1 MSDAIAAG
9 APGVKPPVIQSMAT
23 AAPPADQGVR
33 DRIRNDLET
42 TLIIEAAA
50 GTGKTTALVSRIVA
64 VVASGRTELDKVVAV
79 TFTEKAAGEL
89 KLRLRAEIE
98 RARHED
104 PDPQARARLDNSLE
118 KLEEA
123 RIGTIHSFCAD
134 LLRERP
140 VEAAVDPMF
149 EVAAED
155 SASAIFSAA
164 FDRWF
169 EGALAAPG
177 EGLRRILRRPDVT
190 DREGPRPLLRAA
202 ALDLLEWR
210 DFDTPWQHEPFAR
223 DREIDAL
230 VDEIE
235 ALGALAIEGDPDDWL
250 RRALEKL
257 SRPIAEAT
265 RLEAVR
271 DRDYDALEA
280 ALLRLLRGNDQH
292 WRWRG
297 AGDRFG
303 RFQRAEILARRE
315 ALHTRMNEFRDRA
328 GASLAPLLRDELWPV
343 VGIYRELKERAG
355 RLDFLDLLLTARNL
369 VRDNDA
375 VRAELQTR
383 FTHIFVDEFQDTDP
397 LQAEILLLLA
407 ADNPKENDWLE
418 VRPRAGKLFIV
429 GDPKQSIYRFR
440 RADVALYQE
449 IKRRLL
455 TRGAA
460 LEYLTVSFRAT
471 PDIQA
476 MVNAAFA
483 PVMAAEMPT
492 QPAYAALEPYRE
504 RFDGQ
509 PAVVALPVP
518 EPYSQYGRITNWRI
532 EESLP
537 DAIAAF
543 VRWLVNESGWTVT
556 ERETPDHR
564 VPIRPRHVCILFR
577 RLSAYGRDVTR
588 SYVRALEARHVPHVL
603 IRGGSFH
610 LREEVETIRNAL
622 AAIERPDDELAVFAT
637 LHGPLFAIADGALLR
652 FREAFRSLNPFQRL
666 PDELPP
672 PLKEIAVALAVIRG
686 LHRGRNRRPL
696 ADTISRLL
704 AATRAHAGFAIWPT
718 GDQALANVMRLMD
731 MARRYEATSG
741 ATSMRGFVEDLET
754 RAERE
759 EAGEVPVVEEG
770 TEGVRIM
777 TVHRAKGLEFPVVIL
792 ADLTCHETAAEPRRF
807 VEPGRRLC
815 AQRLA
820 GQAPRELL
828 EHAADETRRDEEES
842 VRVLYVAAT
851 RARDLIVAPVIGDER
866 HDGWLARLT
875 PALYPA
881 SRNGRTPLERRPAGC
896 PEFRAELAGTRP
908 ENAFTRAPGVTPG
921 LHVPEAGTHRV
932 VWWDP
937 SILQLDARETMGL
950 RQSKLLEAD
959 ARNERSD
966 RGIREYE
973 AWRHR
978 REEIIAAGSIPALRV
993 ASATELAIDGG
1004 LPAMPEAAQIE
1015 IERVARAS
1023 DRPRGKR
1030 FGTLVHAILAQIPLD
1045 ADATAIAAQASFFG
1059 RALDAPPSEIIAA
1072 IAIVVAAL
1080 ASPLMRRAA
1089 TATIVRREA
1098 PLLLKL
1104 AIINNPAETANLA
1117 EAANAPASTM
1127 VEGVADLAFVE
1138 DREGVARW
1146 IVVDFKTDFD
1156 LDRRVGEY
1164 RTQLALYLRAIA
1176 QATAMPAAGY
1186 LLLI

>member
-1 MSDAIAAG
+1 MSDAVTAG
-9 APGVKPPVIQSMAT
+9 AARATDPIIELKGT
-23 AAPPADQGVR
+23 AAIPADQAVR
-33 DRIRNDLET
+33 ERIRNDLET

-64 VVASGRTELDKVVAV
+64 VVASGCTELDQVVAV

-98 RARHED
+98 RARHEH
-104 PDPQARARLDNSLE
+104 PDPQARARLDSSLE

-155 SASAIFSAA
+155 ASGAIFNAA

-190 DREGPRPLLRAA
+190 DREGHRPLLRAA
-202 ALDLLEWR
+202 AQELLEWR
-210 DFDTPWQHEPFAR
+210 DFDTPWQHEPFER

-230 VDEIE
+230 VDEIA
-235 ALGALAIEGDPDDWL
+235 ALGALGAEGDPDDWL

-271 DRDYDALEA
+271 NRDYDALEA
-280 ALLRLLRGNDQH
+280 ALLRLLRGGDQH

-303 RFQRAEILARRE
+303 QFQRAEILARRD
-315 ALHTRMNEFRDRA
+315 ALRTRLNEFRDRA
-328 GASLAPLLRDELWPV
+328 GASLAPLLRDELWPAV
-343 VGIYRELKERAG
+343 EIYRELKERAG

-375 VRAELQTR
+375 VRGELQAR

-407 ADNPKENDWLE
+407 ADNPAEKDWLE

-471 PDIQA
+471 PDIQSL
-476 MVNAAFA
+476 VNAAFA
-483 PVMAAEMPT
+483 PVMAAETPT
-492 QPAYAALEPYRE
+492 QPKYAALEPYRE
-504 RFDGQ
+504 RYAVQ
-509 PAVVALPVP
+509 PALVALPVP
-518 EPYSQYGRITNWRI
+518 DPYSQYGRVTNWRI
-532 EESLP
+532 DESLP
-537 DAIAAF
+537 DGIAAF
-543 VRWLVNESGWTVT
+543 VRWLVHDSGWTVT
-556 ERETPDHR
+556 EREAPTLR

-610 LREEVETIRNAL
+610 LREEVETMRNAL

-652 FREAFRSLNPFQRL
+652 FRETYRSLNPFQRL
-666 PDELPP
+666 PEELPFA
-672 PLKEIAVALAVIRG
+672 LEEIAAALTVIRD

-718 GDQALANVMRLMD
+718 GDQALTNVMRLMD

-759 EAGEVPVVEEG
+759 EASEVPVVEEG

-807 VEPGRRLC
+807 VDPARRLC

-828 EHAADETRRDEEES
+828 DHAEDETRRDEEES

-851 RARDLIVAPVIGDER
+851 RARDLIVAPVLGDER

-881 SRNGRTPLERRPAGC
+881 PRNGRKPLERRPAGC
-896 PEFRAELAGTRP
+896 PEFHAELAGTRP
-908 ENAFTRAPGVTPG
+908 ESLVTRAPGVTPG

-950 RQSKLLEAD
+950 RQSKLLQAD
-959 ARNERSD
+959 EQNERSD
-966 RGIREYE
+966 RGTREYA
-973 AWRHR
+973 AWQQR
-978 REEIIAAGSIPALRV
+978 REEIIAAGARPALLV
-993 ASATELAIDGG
+993 KSATELAIGG
-1004 LPAMPEAAQIE
+1004 TLPVMPEAAQIE
-1015 IERVARAS
+1015 IERVARTS
-1023 DRPRGKR
+1023 DRPGGKR

-1059 RALDAPPSEIIAA
+1059 RAFDAPSSEVSAA
-1072 IAIVVAAL
+1072 IDAVANAL

-1089 TATIVRREA
+1089 AASIVRREA
-1098 PLLLKL
+1098 PLLLNL
-1104 AIINNPAETANLA
+1104 ETIVNLG
-1117 EAANAPASTM
+1117 EAANAGASTM

-1138 DREGVARW
+1138 DRDGAARW
-1146 IVVDFKTDFD
+1146 LVVAFKTDFD
-1156 LDRRVGEY
+1156 LARREAEY
-1164 RTQLALYLRAIA
+1164 RTQLALYLRAIT
-1176 QATAMPAAGY
+1176 QATAMPADGY

>member
-1 MSDAIAAG
+1 MSAAHPS
-9 APGVKPPVIQSMAT
+9 AASPVP
-23 AAPPADQGVR
+23 AAPPADQRVR
-33 DRIRNDLET
+33 DRIRTDLDT

-64 VVASGRTELDKVVAV
+64 VIASGRTELDRVVAV

-98 RARHED
+98 RARHDD
-104 PDPQARARLDNSLE
+104 PDPEARTRLTASLE

-155 SASAIFSAA
+155 ATAALFNAA

-169 EGALAAPG
+169 ERALAAPG
-177 EGLRRILRRPDVT
+177 EGLRRILRRQDAA
-190 DREGPRPLLRAA
+190 DRDGPRPLLRAA
-202 ALDLLEWR
+202 AWELLEWR
-210 DFDTPWQHEPFAR
+210 DFDAPWRHEPFAR

-230 VDEIE
+230 VEEIE
-235 ALGALAIEGDPDDWL
+235 ALGTVAIEGEPEDWL
-250 RRALEKL
+250 RRALEEIR
-257 SRPIAEAT
+257 RPIGEAT

-280 ALLRLLRGNDQH
+280 ALLRLLRGNDRH

-303 RFQRAEILARRE
+303 ELPRAAILARRD
-315 ALHTRMNEFRDRA
+315 ALRARLTEFRDRA

-343 VGIYRELKERAG
+343 AGIYRDLKERAG

-369 VRDNDA
+369 VRDNAA
-375 VRAELQTR
+375 VRDELQAR

-397 LQAEILLLLA
+397 LQAEILLLLSA
-407 ADNPKENDWLE
+407 ADPAETNWLD

-455 TRGAA
+455 ERGAA

-471 PDIQA
+471 PEIQS

-483 PVMAAEMPT
+483 PLMAAESPT
-492 QPAYAALEPYRE
+492 QPAYAALEPFRTGYA
-504 RFDGQ
+504 GQ
-509 PAVVALPVP
+509 PAVIALPVP
-518 EPYSQYGRITNWRI
+518 NPYSGYGRITNWSI

-543 VRWLVNESGWTVT
+543 VRWLVDESGWTVT
-556 ERETPDHR
+556 EREAPEHR
-564 VPIRPRHVCILFR
+564 VAILPRHVCILFR
-577 RLSAYGRDVTR
+577 RLNAYGRDVTR
-588 SYVRALEARHVPHVL
+588 PYVRAFEARHVPHVL
-603 IRGGSFH
+603 VRGGSFH
-610 LREEVETIRNAL
+610 MREEIETIRNAL

-637 LHGPLFAIADGALLR
+637 LRGPLFAIADGALLR
-652 FREAFRSLNPFQRL
+652 FREAFRTFNPFHQMPDDL
-666 PDELPP
+666 PA
-672 PLKEIAVALAVIRG
+672 PLREIADALAVIGG
-686 LHRGRNRRPL
+686 LHRGRNRRPI

-731 MARRYEATSG
+731 MARRYESMSG
-741 ATSMRGFVEDLET
+741 ATSMRGFVEDLEE
-754 RAERE
+754 RAQRE

-792 ADLTCHETAAEPRRF
+792 ADLTCHETAGEARRF
-807 VEPGRRLC
+807 VDPQRRLC
-815 AQRLA
+815 AQRL
-820 GQAPRELL
+820 GGYAPRELL
-828 EHAADETRRDEEES
+828 EHAEDELRRDAEEA
-842 VRVLYVAAT
+842 VRLLYVAAT

-866 HDGWLARLT
+866 HDGWISRLNS
-875 PALYPA
+875 ALYPEPRN
-881 SRNGRTPLERRPAGC
+881 SRAPLERHPAGC
-896 PEFRAELAGTRP
+896 PEFRAELAGVRPDNAVTRS
-908 ENAFTRAPGVTPG
+908 PGVTPG
-921 LHVPEAGTHRV
+921 LHRPEAGTHRV
-932 VWWDP
+932 VWWDS
-937 SILQLDARETMGL
+937 SILTLDARETMGL
-950 RQSKLLEAD
+950 RQSKLLQAD
-959 ARNERSD
+959 ERMERSE
-966 RGIREYE
+966 RGNREYA
-973 AWRHR
+973 AWRNR
-978 REEIIAAGSIPALRV
+978 REEIIAAGSVPARRV
-993 ASATELAIDGG
+993 ASATELATGAAPPI
-1004 LPAMPEAAQIE
+1004 MPEAAQIQ
-1015 IERVARAS
+1015 IEQVPRTSAR
-1023 DRPRGKR
+1023 PHGKR
-1030 FGTLVHAILAQIPLD
+1030 FGTLVHSILSHVALD
-1045 ADATAIAAQASFFG
+1045 ASLGAIAGMAGFFG
-1059 RALDAPPSEIIAA
+1059 RIFDASPDEVTAA
-1072 IAIVVAAL
+1072 TVAVSAAL

-1089 TATIVRREA
+1089 AATTVRREA
-1098 PLLLKL
+1098 PLLVNLV
-1104 AIINNPAETANLA
+1104 AGTACGD
-1117 EAANAPASTM
+1117 AARESASTM

-1138 DREGVARW
+1138 HRDGAARW
-1146 IVVDFKTDFD
+1146 IVVDFKTDFE
-1156 LDRRVGEY
+1156 LAGRAAEY
-1164 RTQLALYLRAIA
+1164 RTQLALYLRAIS
-1176 QATAMPAAGY
+1176 QATGMPADGY